1 MKLELKYKE
10 VFQTVWLA
18 LNGVVGG
25 KWEVKPNIWVE
36 CPTDLVWRLKKEGE
50 ALLIEFPKSKLKVS
64 AAKWV
69 FQLDGTIERVVVRK
83 DGLTVQ
89 VTNMPDL
96 LVSFV

>member
-25 KWEVKPNIWVE
+25 KWEVKPNIWLE
-36 CPTDLVWRLKKEGE
+36 CPTDLTWRLKRDG
-50 ALLIEFPKSKLKVS
+50 ADIVVEFPKSRLKVS

-69 FQLDGTIERVVVRK
+69 FQLDGSIDRIVINKNGMEI
-83 DGLTVQ
+83 Q
-89 VTNMPDL
+89 IANMPDL
-96 LVSFV
+96 TVVFI